1 MVGKFGLVAA
11 LAFLLSLTG
20 VSLSHADGGIQGAV
34 KIGGL
39 TIIIG
44 PKGPSIHSHKHPYKA
59 YRHPARKCVAVA
71 RKRRGTGKRIRHIRA
86 VGFGRGACRKAMVR
100 CWQQLD
106 DLQATGRNPFASCV
120 VRRRVAHH

>member
-20 VSLSHADGGIQGAV
+20 VSLSHADGIHGAV

-44 PKGPSIHSHKHPYKA
+44 PKGHPIPPHNHPHKLH
-59 YRHPARKCVAVA
+59 RDPARKCVAVA
-71 RKRRGTGKRIRHIRA
+71 RTRRGTGKRIRHIRA
-86 VGFGRGACRKAMVR
+86 AGFGRGACRKAMVR

-120 VRRRVAHH
+120 VRRRASRY